1 MDALASIRRALN
13 GPRAHLARIPA
24 RPAGVALLCLA
35 TVLAA
40 WMIVPRT
47 GTEPVLV
54 AAHDLAPGTELT
66 ADALRTAHYPPGL
79 APDDALT
86 DAADTSGAVT
96 GGAIAAGTPIT
107 AASLI
112 GPDTG
117 LRPEGTVLV
126 PTVFGDAQAVSVIR
140 PGHRLR
146 VFTTESAE
154 NAPGTADAVDGGGEE
169 EVDGT
174 GLPTHTAAS
183 GALLEDAAVTAVQTP
198 AGGLG
203 QGTTVVT
210 LAVTEEEAAALAR
223 EAGSYLS
230 FALLN

>member
-1 MDALASIRRALN
+1 MDVFASIRRALAR
-13 GPRAHLARIPA
+13 PRALLSRIPA

-40 WMIVPRT
+40 WTIVPRT

-54 AAHDLAPGTELT
+54 AAQDLAPGTELT
-66 ADALRTAHYPPGL
+66 TEALRTAHYPPGL
-79 APDDALT
+79 APDDALA
-86 DAADTSGAVT
+86 DAADARGAVT
-96 GGAIAAGTPIT
+96 GGAIAAGTPLT
-107 AASLI
+107 HTSLI

-146 VFTTESAE
+146 VFTAESA
-154 NAPGTADAVDGGGEE
+154 GADAADEADDEGE
-169 EVDGT
+169 VFP
-174 GLPTHTAAS
+174 GLPTAS
-183 GALLEDAAVTAVQTP
+183 GALLEDAAVTAVQAP
-198 AGGLG
+198 SGGLG

>member
-1 MDALASIRRALN
+1 MRRALT
-13 GPRAHLARIPA
+13 GPRALLSRIPA

-35 TVLAA
+35 TMLAA

-79 APDDALT
+79 APDDVLL
-86 DAADTSGAVT
+86 DAADTEGAVT

-107 AASLI
+107 SASLV
-112 GPDTG
+112 GPDIG

-126 PTVFGDAQAVSVIR
+126 PTVFGDAQAVSVVR

-146 VFTTESAE
+146 VFTAESAG
-154 NAPGTADAVDGGGEE
+154 AGADAIDTNDEDSDSSGIPA
-169 EVDGT
+169 
-174 GLPTHTAAS
+174 LPAAS
-183 GALLEDAAVTAVQTP
+183 GALLDDAAVTAVQAP

>member
-1 MDALASIRRALN
+1 MDVFAKIRRALA
-13 GPRAHLARIPA
+13 GPRALAARIPA

-40 WMIVPRT
+40 WIIVPRT

-79 APDDALT
+79 APADALADPA
-86 DAADTSGAVT
+86 DAHNTVT

-107 AASLI
+107 HASLI

-146 VFTTESAE
+146 VFTAESAGA
-154 NAPGTADAVDGGGEE
+154 NATGEADDG
-169 EVDGT
+169 DAFP
-174 GLPTHTAAS
+174 GLPTAS
-183 GALLEDAAVTAVQTP
+183 GALLDDAAVTAVQTP

>member
-1 MDALASIRRALN
+1 MQSWLMNVPSPLHNRTSSPRAL
-13 GPRAHLARIPA
+13 LSRIPA
-24 RPAGVALLCLA
+24 RLAGVILLCLA

-40 WMIVPRT
+40 WTIVPRT
-47 GTEPVLV
+47 GTEPILV
-54 AAHDLAPGTELT
+54 AARNLSPGEELQADDL
-66 ADALRTAHYPPGL
+66 RVAHYPPGL
-79 APDDALT
+79 LPEGALT
-86 DAADTSGAVT
+86 EASAADGAVT
-96 GGAIAAGTPIT
+96 GGALAAGTPLT
-107 AASLI
+107 SAALV

-146 VFTTESAE
+146 VFTAEGTSAAESQAAAE
-154 NAPGTADAVDGGGEE
+154 GKDPADFPAA
-169 EVDGT
+169 
-174 GLPTHTAAS
+174 AAS
-183 GALLEDAAVTAVQTP
+183 GALLEDATVTAVQAP

-203 QGTTVVT
+203 QGTTVIT
-210 LAVTEEEAAALAR
+210 LAVTEAEAAALAR